1 MIKVSDGR
9 LEVRGRV
16 VKITKS
22 LIPQVVILDVK
33 NDNARVKMDIMK
45 NLLMLGEGSEVL
57 VSVSRE
63 KPKYREGEDFVAW
76 GYVISKRRAAEGVG
90 EGKTINKLLISLWGF
105 LLVVESGL
113 NEILNAFSQMD
124 KVYLKLSKTS

>member
-1 MIKVSDGR
+1 MGNGR
-9 LEVRGRV
+9 LEVRGRI
-16 VKITKS
+16 VKIAKS

-57 VSVSRE
+57 VSVSRK

-76 GYVISKRRAAEGVG
+76 GYVISKRRATEGVG

-105 LLVVESGL
+105 LLVIESGL

-124 KVYLKLSKTS
+124 KVYLKLSKAS